1 MRQATRITLFVQDRD
16 GKTDMTPD
24 PDVLHLLL
32 EQVPLVTRN
41 PDGSRTL
48 VFDLNEPG
56 ALLGAA
62 GHAGAPN
69 PSYDRLRDLTHTLA
83 AEARAL
89 GLTLTAAVAES
100 AELVAD
106 AEIASRAPPLM
117 ARA

>member
-1 MRQATRITLFVQDRD
+1 ML
-16 GKTDMTPD
+16 PD
-24 PDVLHLLL
+24 PAVLHLLL

-48 VFDLNEPG
+48 VFDLNDPDT
-56 ALLGAA
+56 ALRR
-62 GHAGAPN
+62 AGAHG
-69 PSYDRLRDLTHTLA
+69 PSHDRLHDLAQALA

-106 AEIASRAPPLM
+106 AEIASRAPPAY